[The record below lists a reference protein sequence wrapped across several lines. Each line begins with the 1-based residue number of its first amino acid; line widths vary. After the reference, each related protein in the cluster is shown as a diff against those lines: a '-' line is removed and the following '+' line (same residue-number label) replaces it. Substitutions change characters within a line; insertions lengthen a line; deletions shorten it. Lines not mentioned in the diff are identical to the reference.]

1 MDLAVEV
8 AEPVHR
14 GALGAGEDGCQRRGH
29 GDVSEGASP
38 GGVFRVVA
46 KDEAAVFAL
55 RERVADKEHLPVLI
69 PVLPTQGADL
79 VAPLAQRGERR
90 RRPRVPFFAQAILV
104 VFKAPALAV
113 ALPDVNR
120 EAPVLCAVGDAAGR
134 VGFSHRLSFA
144 LQIRYMAATCV
155 ARSDFARFSCS

>member
-1 MDLAVEV
+1 MGGLGAQNVNLAVEV

-14 GALGAGEDGCQRRGH
+14 GALGAGEGGRQRRGH

-38 GGVFRVVA
+38 GGVLRVVA

-69 PVLPTQGADL
+69 PVLPTQGADFA
-79 VAPLAQRGERR
+79 APLAQRGERR

-104 VFKAPALAV
+104 VLVRHLRSPSLSRTSIVRRQYFAPW
-113 ALPDVNR
+113 
-120 EAPVLCAVGDAAGR
+120 
-134 VGFSHRLSFA
+134 
-144 LQIRYMAATCV
+144 ATPPTE
-155 ARSDFARFSCS
+155 

>member
-1 MDLAVEV
+1 MGGLGAQNVNLAVEV

-14 GALGAGEDGCQRRGH
+14 GVLGAGEGGRQRRGH

-69 PVLPTQGADL
+69 PVLPTQGQISPRHWRSA
-79 VAPLAQRGERR
+79 VSAAE
-90 RRPRVPFFAQAILV
+90 RPRVPFFAQAILV
-104 VFKAPALAV
+104 VLVRCLRSPSLS
-113 ALPDVNR
+113 
-120 EAPVLCAVGDAAGR
+120 LCSAK
-134 VGFSHRLSFA
+134 
-144 LQIRYMAATCV
+144 
-155 ARSDFARFSCS
+155 